1 MAHKYYFLGHET
13 FSNRGCEALIR
24 GVSGII
30 RERSPESEFLVPSFK
45 IESDRKQ
52 WNGCTNAGIR
62 FIPAYQMPLRLRIW
76 GRFDKMVPG
85 FRSFWLP
92 TPHIPSNIRRYVRDT
107 TAGIMT
113 GGDVLSLDYGIP
125 SLLKFIG
132 QAESYMARGH
142 RVFLWAA
149 SIGPFGA
156 DPEIERFVIKHL
168 NGYANISVRESSSR
182 DYLEKLGFKNVKL
195 VADPAFVLM
204 PESWDISTV
213 LPTISGEGLLGF
225 NISPLIK
232 SFRNNESQVSE
243 LETAIVEFL
252 CDVIKRTELS
262 IVLIPHVD
270 SIDGGDRNSDYR
282 YMQRLIDQLGLL
294 YPETISTRIVL
305 APRDMNAVRTKY
317 LISRCRFFIGART
330 HATIA
335 AWSTCVPTISI
346 AYSVKATGLNTD
358 LFGDLR
364 YVLETQN
371 LSKMTLWE
379 SLEKLRTEEQ
389 GIGSLLKQR
398 IPECQRRARLAGLEI
413 G

>member
-1 MAHKYYFLGHET
+1 MVHKYYFLGHET

-24 GVSGII
+24 GISGVI
-30 RERSPESEFLVPSFK
+30 RERSQESEFLVPSFK

-52 WNGCTNAGIR
+52 WSECTNAGIR

-85 FRSFWLP
+85 FRRFWLP

-132 QAESYMARGH
+132 QAESYMAGGH
-142 RVFLWAA
+142 QVILWAA

-156 DPEIERFVIKHL
+156 YPEIERFVIKHL

-182 DYLEKLGFKNVKL
+182 NYLEKLGFKNVKL

-243 LETAIVEFL
+243 LETAVVEFL
-252 CDVIKRTELS
+252 RDVIKRTELS

-282 YMQRLIDQLGLL
+282 YMQRLFDQISP

-364 YVLETQN
+364 YVLETQK
-371 LSKMTLWE
+371 LSKITLLE

-389 GIGSLLKQR
+389 DIRNLLTQR
-398 IPECQRRARLAGLEI
+398 IPEWQQRARLAAVGVE
-413 G
+413 